1 MVPIAVAAYLVANVL
16 AVPMW
21 LRLSQRWGKLKAFKR
36 SMIFNALAYLPLG
49 LAVYQPLIDATTDLQ
64 RLGLACLAAMCI
76 GVGANARNNLG
87 ESVAGDIIDDD
98 HARTG
103 ERKEGVFFSFWMLA
117 QKTAGGGVTLFSG
130 FLLDAAGFV
139 PNREQVRQPWSELGT
154 TTSVVPGHRIWT
166 PRLRSLAATDVRMQ
180 GGDHARFCRHAP
192 LWHDLRGL
200 ALLALCARRGG
211 SQRGAQSH
219 RRQGRPR
226 GGRERQRANEEAA
239 AVTKGRQQRW
249 RRRAGV
255 ALMNRGGQSAREIR
269 DFSAFLMH
277 P

>member
-117 QKTAGGGVTLFSG
+117 QKTAGGGVTLFSAASQYG
-130 FLLDAAGFV
+130 NELSVSTAASLMHSSCSSDA
-139 PNREQVRQPWSELGT
+139 N
-154 TTSVVPGHRIWT
+154 
-166 PRLRSLAATDVRMQ
+166 RSLFASRFPMINSTRSGYSSLSASSSLVKRMSPGPLSCESPPNTNIASSRLNLSLLFAPSSHSKISDRAT
-180 GGDHARFCRHAP
+180 
-192 LWHDLRGL
+192 
-200 ALLALCARRGG
+200 
-211 SQRGAQSH
+211 
-219 RRQGRPR
+219 
-226 GGRERQRANEEAA
+226 
-239 AVTKGRQQRW
+239 
-249 RRRAGV
+249 
-255 ALMNRGGQSAREIR
+255 
-269 DFSAFLMH
+269 
-277 P
+277 